1 MAMYH
6 MTLKIVSRAAGRSA
20 VAAAAYRSCSKIE
33 NARDGI
39 THDYTRK
46 GGLVAEGVVLPAS
59 APERFADRAALWNE
73 VESTERSAK
82 AQLAREFEFALPHE
96 LSSWQRV
103 ELTLAFCRE
112 LAAEGMICDWAIHDA
127 GGDGHNVHAHVMC
140 PLRSCDENGFL
151 AKSVNVYTVRLG
163 GVEEEMTAAELKE
176 ARARGEEWEKVYTYR
191 LGGER
196 RQLTPSEAEEWEG
209 CKRQGKTP
217 VQASRYLNDW
227 NDKENAERWRAAW
240 AALQNGF
247 LSKAE
252 CASRVDHR
260 SYADRGIDRVAT
272 RHEGPYVNKLEK
284 EAEARAAREG
294 AAYEPV
300 TDRRRENIAIA
311 VLNRAMAA
319 MRRQA
324 DAAARAIDA
333 ARDRATTWFHKK
345 ADAIT
350 ARRASFIKRHESIA
364 RVRAARAESGKVSAE
379 VGKRIAEVFAK
390 PSENHFNELQRRLA
404 EAGVSMRY
412 NSDKTDLVFERHGSK
427 VTAAEVGRPLPDLI
441 KASVAVSKANKR
453 TVTASELR
461 SRAESVMTDR
471 RTMESQ
477 PPRTITVEVED
488 HGRNRRKR

>member
-112 LAAEGMICDWAIHDA
+112 LAEEGMVCDWAIHDA

-151 AKSVNVYTVRLG
+151 AKSVNVYTVRLDA
-163 GVEEEMTAAELKE
+163 VEAEMTAGELKE

-252 CASRVDHR
+252 SEARVDHR

-311 VLNRAMAA
+311 ALNRALEALRRETAAVSRVIEAAVERAASWFVQKGDALTARRRAFIARQRARAMAA
-319 MRRQA
+319 GEKDRKIQHGDDFA
-324 DAAARAIDA
+324 DQDWGYSGFDDLFAYRADEASAANSGGRGRGLDGVPRWKPGAR
-333 ARDRATTWFHKK
+333 
-345 ADAIT
+345 
-350 ARRASFIKRHESIA
+350 
-364 RVRAARAESGKVSAE
+364 
-379 VGKRIAEVFAK
+379 
-390 PSENHFNELQRRLA
+390 
-404 EAGVSMRY
+404 
-412 NSDKTDLVFERHGSK
+412 
-427 VTAAEVGRPLPDLI
+427 
-441 KASVAVSKANKR
+441 
-453 TVTASELR
+453 
-461 SRAESVMTDR
+461 
-471 RTMESQ
+471 
-477 PPRTITVEVED
+477 
-488 HGRNRRKR
+488 